1 MKRTKRFTIR
11 RIVLGL
17 AVAAVVAPAAQ
28 AEPMGSYERQS
39 QSSIEIPYL
48 SHGVG
53 VSHMDFDQASRP
65 SGTIS
70 TEIPYLS
77 QGGGSVAIAPDDMGL
92 SKPSN
97 VGSPSVTASS
107 DGWDVGATT
116 VSGFAVAFLLL
127 AGGSLLAVRHSRRTR
142 LSPA

>member
-11 RIVLGL
+11 RVTLAL
-17 AVAAVVAPAAQ
+17 AVAAIVAPAAQ

-39 QSSIEIPYL
+39 QSTEIPYL

-53 VSHMDFDQASRP
+53 VSHIDFDRASQASGKV
-65 SGTIS
+65 SG
-70 TEIPYLS
+70 EIAYLS
-77 QGGGSVAIAPDDMGL
+77 QGSTSNVSIAPDDMGL

-97 VGSPSVTASS
+97 AGSPTVSGTS
-107 DGWDVGATT
+107 DGWDVNPTT
-116 VSGFAVAFLLL
+116 VSMFAVALALL
-127 AGGSLLAVRHSRRTR
+127 AGSLLAIRYTRRTR

>member
-1 MKRTKRFTIR
+1 
-11 RIVLGL
+11 
-17 AVAAVVAPAAQ
+17 
-28 AEPMGSYERQS
+28 
-39 QSSIEIPYL
+39 
-48 SHGVG
+48 
-53 VSHMDFDQASRP
+53 MDFDQASRP

-77 QGGGSVAIAPDDMGL
+77 QGVGSVAIAPDDMVL

-97 VGSPSVTASS
+97 AGSPSVTASS

>member
-1 MKRTKRFTIR
+1 MKRTKRFTLR

-28 AEPMGSYERQS
+28 AEPIGSYERQS

-48 SHGVG
+48 SQGVG
-53 VSHMDFDQASRP
+53 VSHLDFDQASRR

-77 QGGGSVAIAPDDMGL
+77 QGSNSAAIAPDDMGL

-97 VGSPSVTASS
+97 SGSPTVVVSN
-107 DGWDVGATT
+107 DGWDVAPAT

-127 AGGSLLAVRHSRRTR
+127 AGGSLLAIRHNRRTR
-142 LSPA
+142 FSPA